1 MTEASIQTRM
11 QEDMK
16 AAMRGGDTATRDALR
31 YVLAALK
38 NAEIDRR
45 GTLSTDDEVTVLRR
59 MKKQLNDSIDQFR
72 AGGRDDLAERET
84 AQLSVLER
92 YLPAELSDE
101 ELAAIVDAAIGEV
114 GASSMKD
121 MGKVMPV
128 LLERLGSSVDGRRIS
143 QTARDRLS
151 ANA

>member
-11 QEDMK
+11 QDDMK

-45 GTLSTDDEVTVLRR
+45 GTLSTDDEVGVLRK
-59 MKKQLNDSIDQFR
+59 MKKQLTDSIDQFR
-72 AGGRDDLAERET
+72 AGGRDDLAEREA
-84 AQLSVLER
+84 AQLAVLER
-92 YLPAELSDE
+92 YLPAELSDD

-128 LLERLGSSVDGRRIS
+128 LLARLGSSVDGRRIS
-143 QTARDRLS
+143 QAARDRLS
-151 ANA
+151 VNA

>member
-1 MTEASIQTRM
+1 M
-11 QEDMK
+11 QDDMK

-45 GTLSTDDEVTVLRR
+45 GTLSTDDEVGVLRK
-59 MKKQLNDSIDQFR
+59 MKKQLTDSIDQFR
-72 AGGRDDLAERET
+72 AGGRDDLAEREA
-84 AQLSVLER
+84 AQLAVLER
-92 YLPAELSDE
+92 YLPAELSDD

-128 LLERLGSSVDGRRIS
+128 LLARLGSSVDGRRIS
-143 QTARDRLS
+143 QAARDRLS
-151 ANA
+151 VNA

>member
-1 MTEASIQTRM
+1 MTEASIQARM
-11 QEDMK
+11 QDDMK

-45 GTLSTDDEVTVLRR
+45 GTLSTDDEVGVLRK
-59 MKKQLNDSIDQFR
+59 MKKQLTDSIDQFR
-72 AGGRDDLAERET
+72 AGGRDDLAEREA
-84 AQLSVLER
+84 AQLAVLER
-92 YLPAELSDE
+92 YLPAELSDD

-128 LLERLGSSVDGRRIS
+128 LLARLGSSVDGRRIS
-143 QTARDRLS
+143 QAARDRLS
-151 ANA
+151 VNA